1 VTRVLKRDGSLVE
14 FNKHKIIEAVTK
26 AANETQQ
33 GGSPQ
38 LISLLATSIEREFEG
53 RDYVSIEEIQ
63 DAVEYKLMS
72 GSRKDIAKR
81 YIIYREEK
89 ARLRKEGWQMTD
101 LQNDILRTKYL
112 YEGENFEDF
121 LQRVGKGDRNIQK
134 MIRDK
139 KFLPAGRILMGR
151 GLNEKGQRVTY
162 SNCFVNEA
170 PEDNIESIFDAAK
183 HMARTYSF
191 GGGVGIDLGKL
202 RPKNSPTHNA
212 AKKSSGA
219 TTFMHLYST
228 TTGVIGQSGRR
239 GALMLSMPISHP
251 DIEDFINIKTDLS
264 QVTKANISLRISDD
278 FMRAVSNDEL
288 WVTSF
293 TTEHGD
299 TTKKAFPARQLMHL
313 IATNNWRMGEPGM
326 LFWDRVTS
334 YHINSE
340 DPTFEY
346 AGTNPCGEK
355 PLPAGGSCL
364 LGSINLAM
372 YVRDGVFAFDKF
384 DRDVRFATRYL
395 DEVLEE
401 GIPYLPLQQ
410 QKDSV
415 SKYRQIGLGI
425 MGLANAFIMLGITY
439 GSKESLEL
447 SHKIGSTMINAALQE
462 SARLAKELG
471 TYPAYNPEYVLKS
484 PFLNV
489 VATKETMALIKS
501 NGLRNAE
508 LLSIAPTGSI
518 STMIGTSGGIEPL
531 FQISYTRRSESL
543 GEDGD
548 ISYKVFEP
556 IAKDYMEKNNITR
569 EEDLPEFFVTS
580 SNLNYRDRIKLQS
593 VWQMYV
599 DAAISSTINLP
610 EHCTIEEVE
619 EIYMYAW
626 QMGLKGITVFRDNC
640 ERLGIL
646 TTEATKE
653 VKDEPVDPHD
663 KHICPE
669 CGGNIKV
676 ANGCEECLDCGY
688 SPCAI

>member
-1 VTRVLKRDGSLVE
+1 
-14 FNKHKIIEAVTK
+14 
-26 AANETQQ
+26 
-33 GGSPQ
+33 
-38 LISLLATSIEREFEG
+38 LI
-53 RDYVSIEEIQ
+53 
-63 DAVEYKLMS
+63 
-72 GSRKDIAKR
+72 
-81 YIIYREEK
+81 
-89 ARLRKEGWQMTD
+89 
-101 LQNDILRTKYL
+101 
-112 YEGENFEDF
+112 
-121 LQRVGKGDRNIQK
+121 
-134 MIRDK
+134 
-139 KFLPAGRILMGR
+139 
-151 GLNEKGQRVTY
+151 
-162 SNCFVNEA
+162 
-170 PEDNIESIFDAAK
+170 
-183 HMARTYSF
+183 
-191 GGGVGIDLGKL
+191 
-202 RPKNSPTHNA
+202 
-212 AKKSSGA
+212 
-219 TTFMHLYST
+219 
-228 TTGVIGQSGRR
+228 
-239 GALMLSMPISHP
+239 
-251 DIEDFINIKTDLS
+251 
-264 QVTKANISLRISDD
+264 
-278 FMRAVSNDEL
+278 
-288 WVTSF
+288 
-293 TTEHGD
+293 
-299 TTKKAFPARQLMHL
+299 
-313 IATNNWRMGEPGM
+313 
-326 LFWDRVTS
+326 
-334 YHINSE
+334 
-340 DPTFEY
+340 
-346 AGTNPCGEK
+346 
-355 PLPAGGSCL
+355 
-364 LGSINLAM
+364 
-372 YVRDGVFAFDKF
+372 KF